1 MDREVT
7 LAAIFPLVLLVDR
20 YADEVRHQVRESEVV
35 IAFHPYHFHVAL
47 GIGQLANVGEEL
59 PMLFLQPSKVQVVD
73 DVAQQDETAE
83 RRRLQNIQSVTGATN
98 LRAQVNVRQDERVIS
113 SLHAFILVLLK
124 GEIDEFPENS
134 GSGINTATIGLSR
147 VLLFSITCAASE

>member
-1 MDREVT
+1 
-7 LAAIFPLVLLVDR
+7 
-20 YADEVRHQVRESEVV
+20 
-35 IAFHPYHFHVAL
+35 
-47 GIGQLANVGEEL
+47 
-59 PMLFLQPSKVQVVD
+59 
-73 DVAQQDETAE
+73 
-83 RRRLQNIQSVTGATN
+83 
-98 LRAQVNVRQDERVIS
+98 VNVRQDERVIS